1 MITTFSSD
9 ELKKCVL
16 SLFPSFSHLSS
27 FFDREEAIDEL
38 VVVGTFTLSISSFSC
53 SVCERSTLDWSI
65 KCFPLSAEEHNKR
78 GMANVRPLV
87 VREKNEREKT
97 RKRRTVSSA
106 RLVCSVCVHQSF

>member
-38 VVVGTFTLSISSFSC
+38 VVVGTFTLFISSFSC

-78 GMANVRPLV
+78 DMANVRPLV

>member
-38 VVVGTFTLSISSFSC
+38 VVVGTFTLFISSFSC

-87 VREKNEREKT
+87 VKEKK
-97 RKRRTVSSA
+97 
-106 RLVCSVCVHQSF
+106 